1 MLDEEE
7 VLDWLTD
14 PKIMS
19 VSDGIENVNR
29 YCTKNI
35 EWINDPKIMMVSIN
49 IARFRD
55 ITLILPSKIRQSRNN
70 STL

>member
-1 MLDEEE
+1 MKIIGDMFDEEE

-29 YCTKNI
+29 YL
-35 EWINDPKIMMVSIN
+35 
-49 IARFRD
+49 RFF
-55 ITLILPSKIRQSRNN
+55 LGK
-70 STL
+70 

>member
-29 YCTKNI
+29 YNLNHDG
-35 EWINDPKIMMVSIN
+35 INKYREVS
-49 IARFRD
+49 
-55 ITLILPSKIRQSRNN
+55 
-70 STL
+70 